1 LQKRRKRRRR
11 NPTHPSLEN
20 PNTFFL
26 AMIGIMSTRGEIRDY
41 FTSFRAWFKEARG
54 EKSQEAGP
62 HALASGALQKSHE

>member
-1 LQKRRKRRRR
+1 LQKRRRRRR
-11 NPTHPSLEN
+11 NPTHPSLQN

-26 AMIGIMSTRGEIRDY
+26 AMIGIMSTRGEIRDC

-62 HALASGALQKSHE
+62 HALVSGALQKSRE